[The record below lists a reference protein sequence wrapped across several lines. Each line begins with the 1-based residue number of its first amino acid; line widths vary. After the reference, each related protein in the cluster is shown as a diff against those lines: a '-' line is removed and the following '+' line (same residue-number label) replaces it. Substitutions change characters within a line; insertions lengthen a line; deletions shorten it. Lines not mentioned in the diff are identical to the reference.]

1 MCMVQVFIVNK
12 YNVNV
17 KFPDPIEV
25 LRGYA
30 LHAVEDNIVYAK
42 ILGIVLIVDTG
53 VRACRDNKIANGL
66 LFTRICYLP
75 FREAVTNQLQV

>member
-42 ILGIVLIVDTG
+42 MALS
-53 VRACRDNKIANGL
+53 
-66 LFTRICYLP
+66 
-75 FREAVTNQLQV
+75 